1 MCKSRKQKRN
11 IGKTWLLLLWN
22 PHNKPYKKTY
32 KFKNQLLIVFISF
45 IKQKIIKLVCFFIKT
60 LCFLIGYIKKKTT
73 ILIRTMIKNLLSHKS
88 KTGLKTC

>member
-1 MCKSRKQKRN
+1 MSIKTKNTMCKSRKQKRN

-45 IKQKIIKLVCFFIKT
+45 IKQKIIKPVCFFIKN
-60 LCFLIGYIKKKTT
+60 LWFFNWLYQ
-73 ILIRTMIKNLLSHKS
+73 KNNYNINKNHDQKLVI
-88 KTGLKTC
+88 T

>member
-11 IGKTWLLLLWN
+11 TGKNRLLLLCN
-22 PHNKPYKKTY
+22 PHNKTYKKTC
-32 KFKNQLLIVFISF
+32 KINKHLIIVFIIF

-60 LCFLIGYIKKKTT
+60 LCFLIGYIKKTTT

-88 KTGLKTC
+88 KTRLKTC

>member
-1 MCKSRKQKRN
+1 MPIKTKSTMCKSRKQKRN

-45 IKQKIIKLVCFFIKT
+45 IKQKIIKLVCFFIKN
-60 LCFLIGYIKKKTT
+60 LWFFNWLYQ
-73 ILIRTMIKNLLSHKS
+73 KNNYNINKNHDQKLVI
-88 KTGLKTC
+88 T

>member
-1 MCKSRKQKRN
+1 MSIKTKSTMCKSRKQKRN

-45 IKQKIIKLVCFFIKT
+45 IKQKIIKLVCFFIKN
-60 LCFLIGYIKKKTT
+60 LWFFNWLYQ
-73 ILIRTMIKNLLSHKS
+73 KNNYNINKNHDQKLVI
-88 KTGLKTC
+88 T